1 MFIASKYRV
10 NLSASTITIIVT
22 GVLVAQPGLA
32 GTRPRLGEV
41 TAWPQQTVRDF
52 LLKAQVATVT
62 TAVPASPSLDVPVS
76 PVSMKAKN
84 VDSPVDSDVINKT
97 NESLVL
103 EIKITPSGLSF
114 APGRLEF
121 TKVGQAAAI
130 RLDRGIGDLALFVR
144 DEKTLGLRR
153 EINQLSALK
162 VGATEVYAFSSGRMY
177 IIPVT
182 VRGDS
187 RQNNWDIHVPDNLIS
202 LNGVVPAAMA
212 NANYSGLEAATTPL
226 QVDNV
231 DNHEADSTALSDSS
245 EPPSRELVLKT
256 PSLSES
262 VAETTQAMA
271 RQTAEAQRFY
281 RAKDE
286 VGYHT
291 VTLQLIDDR
300 SDPEGGKIYP
310 VVGANVHVMGTEFVG
325 KTDATGHLTIKDMPK
340 KSRFLVRVDDPND
353 TVRSALAEL
362 PTQKDGVVRLRLL
375 RNLIFDGLS
384 GIAGTVQKAG
394 LGSYCGTVSE
404 KASGRNH
411 APVSGVEVRLDMPAE
426 GPFYF
431 NQYGFLDRAMGS
443 TGPDGRFCY
452 FNATPG
458 PAGLSLYRGDIA
470 LMTQPVAVFAGTHVE
485 DELTLGNVRSL
496 SVQLTSMATA
506 QEQLSNDSAAAQAY
520 KHVDMVDIIPFG
532 TDTPMMQVGPGQVA
546 TQDPVPLT
554 HGRQRVYARAAEFEP
569 VVYTYNADDVQ
580 KVVPLIPRGFIEDM
594 SIYAQVGHDS
604 TLGAVLAEYSAPNG
618 ASKETIAMRLIDQ
631 SGADVGDGWYFSDA
645 PLTKAIFFNVP
656 AGTYNLQVQTRDGY
670 WLGSDTVIVY
680 NETTSFV
687 QLGSSLRYRGSST
700 KDAKDSSK

>member
-1 MFIASKYRV
+1 MFIGSKHRV
-10 NLSASTITIIVT
+10 YLSASTITIVVT

-52 LLKAQVATVT
+52 LRKAQVSSVT
-62 TAVPASPSLDVPVS
+62 TAVSEPQELV
-76 PVSMKAKN
+76 KAKN
-84 VDSPVDSDVINKT
+84 VGLPVDSGTIDHT
-97 NESLVL
+97 NASLVL
-103 EIKITPSGLSF
+103 EIKITPSGLLFS
-114 APGRLEF
+114 PSRLAF

-130 RLDRGIGDLALFVR
+130 RLDRDIGDLALFVR
-144 DEKTLGLRR
+144 DEKTLSLSR

-162 VGATEVYAFSSGRMY
+162 VGATEVYAFSNGRMY
-177 IIPVT
+177 IVPVT
-182 VRGDS
+182 VHGDS
-187 RQNNWDIHVPDNLIS
+187 RQNNWDIRVPDNLIS
-202 LNGVVPAAMA
+202 LNGVVPATTA
-212 NANYSGLEAATTPL
+212 NANYSGLEAATSAQ
-226 QVDNV
+226 QVDQK
-231 DNHEADSTALSDSS
+231 EADSELQPDSS
-245 EPPSRELVLKT
+245 QPLSRDLVLKS

-262 VAETTQAMA
+262 VAETTQAME

-286 VGYHT
+286 VGYHS

-310 VVGANVHVMGTEFVG
+310 VVGANVRVMGTEFVG
-325 KTDATGHLTIKDMPK
+325 KTDATGHLTIRDMPK

-384 GIAGTVQKAG
+384 GIAGTVQQAG
-394 LGSYCGTVSE
+394 LGSYCGSVSE

-411 APVSGVEVRLDMPAE
+411 APASGVEVRLDMPAE

-431 NQYGFLDRAMGS
+431 NQYGFLDRAMAS

-452 FNATPG
+452 FNTTPG
-458 PAGLSLYRGDIA
+458 PAGLSLYRGDVA
-470 LMTQPVAVFAGTHVE
+470 LMTQPVALFAGTHVE
-485 DELTLGNVRSL
+485 DELTLGNVRTL

-506 QEQLSNDSAAAQAY
+506 QEQLSNDPSAAQAY

-604 TLGAVLAEYSAPNG
+604 TLGAVLAEYSAPKG

-656 AGTYNLQVQTRDGY
+656 AGTYSLQVQTRDGY

-687 QLGSSLRYRGSST
+687 QLGSGLRYRGSST
-700 KDAKDSSK
+700 KDAKDDSK

>member
-1 MFIASKYRV
+1 MDVS
-10 NLSASTITIIVT
+10 
-22 GVLVAQPGLA
+22 
-32 GTRPRLGEV
+32 E
-41 TAWPQQTVRDF
+41 PQEFV
-52 LLKAQVATVT
+52 
-62 TAVPASPSLDVPVS
+62 
-76 PVSMKAKN
+76 KAKT
-84 VDSPVDSDVINKT
+84 VGLPVDSDTIDQT
-97 NESLVL
+97 NASLVL

-114 APGRLEF
+114 SPSRLAF

-130 RLDRGIGDLALFVR
+130 RLDRDIGDLALFVR

-162 VGATEVYAFSSGRMY
+162 VGATEVYAFSNGRMY
-177 IIPVT
+177 IVPVT
-182 VRGDS
+182 VHGDS
-187 RQNNWDIHVPDNLIS
+187 RQNNWDIRVPDNLIS
-202 LNGVVPAAMA
+202 LNGVVPAAIA
-212 NANYSGLEAATTPL
+212 NANYSGLEAATSAQ
-226 QVDNV
+226 QVDNK
-231 DNHEADSTALSDSS
+231 DGGGESQADLSQ
-245 EPPSRELVLKT
+245 PLSRDLVLKS

-262 VAETTQAMA
+262 VAETTQAME

-286 VGYHT
+286 VGYHA

-325 KTDATGHLTIKDMPK
+325 KTDATGHLTIRDMPK

-362 PTQKDGVVRLRLL
+362 PTQKDGVVRLRML

-458 PAGLSLYRGDIA
+458 PAGLSLYRGDVA
-470 LMTQPVAVFAGTHVE
+470 LMTQPVALFAGTHVE
-485 DELTLGNVRSL
+485 DELTLGNIRTL

-506 QEQLSNDSAAAQAY
+506 QEQLSNDPSAAQAY

-569 VVYTYNADDVQ
+569 VVYTYNADDAQ

-604 TLGAVLAEYSAPNG
+604 TLGAVLAEYSAPKG
-618 ASKETIAMRLIDQ
+618 ASNETIAMRLIDQ

-656 AGTYNLQVQTRDGY
+656 AGTYSLQVQTRDGY

-700 KDAKDSSK
+700 KDAKDDSK